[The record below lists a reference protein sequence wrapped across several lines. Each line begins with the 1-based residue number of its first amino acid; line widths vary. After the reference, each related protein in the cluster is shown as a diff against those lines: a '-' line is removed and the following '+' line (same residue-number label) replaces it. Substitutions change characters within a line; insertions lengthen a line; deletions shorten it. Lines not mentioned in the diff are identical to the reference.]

1 MNKEENENEEI
12 DVDTISGVLPKRLS
26 EMNIVTKIKP
36 IPVDSSFFIFSN
48 KNKLVEILNYLDSNS
63 LNFLN

>member
-12 DVDTISGVLPKRLS
+12 DVDAITGVLPKRLS

-36 IPVDSSFFIFSN
+36 IPDETSFFIFSH
-48 KNKLVEILNYLDSNS
+48 KNKFVEIVKS
-63 LNFLN
+63 LL